1 MNNMNNAEKI
11 KQRFKAMKEFN
22 EMLMKENFNLKKQIR
37 KLEKNNKELSI
48 LLHAKMERL
57 KR

>member
-1 MNNMNNAEKI
+1 MNNAEKI